1 MLVRVCDDLL
11 PIPGAG
17 GIGGR
22 RRLAGSVQEFFTGE
36 VGVEE
41 DENNHQQGGGGAV
54 AVRFFVKSVV

>member
-1 MLVRVCDDLL
+1 MRDDLL

-17 GIGGR
+17 DLGGG
-22 RRLAGSVQEFFTGE
+22 RRLAGSGQEFVTGE

-41 DENNHQQGGGGAV
+41 DENIPQQGGGGAV